1 MWLKPAHFPLYVLL
15 LTSLAACQGTGV
27 GEIAESAIAPKNA
40 PIENVVLPTDFPA
53 DIPIFRQASLQ
64 DLQRS
69 PQTDSLNVTSRW
81 LIREQAT
88 QVTQFYREALSLNGW
103 QVLRSSDLVS
113 QTPDRGTFLAE
124 RNDLL
129 VTVAVQPI
137 PEGTSLLLQYVRLPQ
152 PVPSN
157 NPNNLS
163 INLDNL
169 SNNFSRNRTDL
180 PNFSIRLFGF
190 ARSFP
195 SLNGQPNS
203 QANLQGTN
211 QVLTAFLPSDL
222 ESAPASLRPFVKDIS
237 QLGVIAPK
245 SQNNFEPN
253 RTISRREYARWLALT
268 NNRIYQNRPSRQI
281 RLAQPATDAP
291 AFTDVP
297 RNDPDFGI
305 IQGLANAGLIRPN
318 SDTTN
323 KTANLFRPDGQIS
336 REELLQWKVPL
347 DLRRPLP
354 NATVES
360 VSQAWGFQDS
370 DRIAPTALRAIFAD
384 AQAGDLSNI
393 RRSFGFTTLFQ
404 PQKPVTRAEAA
415 AALWYFGTQTDG
427 LSIQNIL
434 EVEKAT
440 ANPSN
445 TSSNNT
451 STITSP
457 NPSITPSPS
466 STPR

>member
-1 MWLKPAHFPLYVLL
+1 MRFQPHFPLYFLL
-15 LTSLAACQGTGV
+15 LTSLASCQGTGFGGIV
-27 GEIAESAIAPKNA
+27 ESAIAPKPA
-40 PIENVVLPTDFPA
+40 QTESITLPTDFPA

-81 LIREQAT
+81 LIREQPT
-88 QVTQFYREALSLNGW
+88 QVTQFYRDALSQNGW
-103 QVLRSSDLVS
+103 QVLRSSDLVN
-113 QTPDRGTFLAE
+113 QTPNQGTFLAE

-152 PVPSN
+152 PVAN
-157 NPNNLS
+157 NTPNNLS
-163 INLDNL
+163 SNLNQL
-169 SNNFSRNRTDL
+169 SNNFSRNTIDVT
-180 PNFSIRLFGF
+180 NFSIRLFGLT
-190 ARSFP
+190 RSFP
-195 SLNGQPNS
+195 RLNGQSNS
-203 QANLQGTN
+203 QTNSQILSQNLTS
-211 QVLTAFLPSDL
+211 FLPSDL
-222 ESAPASLRPFVKDIS
+222 EAAPASLRPFVKDIS
-237 QLGVIAPK
+237 QLGIIAPK

-253 RTISRREYARWLALT
+253 RTISRREYARWLAMT

-281 RLAQPATDAP
+281 RLAQAASDAP
-291 AFTDVP
+291 TFTDVP
-297 RNDPDFGI
+297 RNDPDFSI
-305 IQGLANAGLIRPN
+305 IQGLANAGLIRP
-318 SDTTN
+318 SADTTN
-323 KTANLFRPDGQIS
+323 NTANLFRPDAQIS

-370 DRIAPTALRAIFAD
+370 DRIAPTALRAILAD

-415 AALWYFGTQTDG
+415 AILWYFGTQTDG

-434 EVEKAT
+434 EIEKAT
-440 ANPSN
+440 TNPSN
-445 TSSNNT
+445 PSSNNT
-451 STITSP
+451 SVIPSP
-457 NPSITPSPS
+457 NPSLSPTPS
-466 STPR
+466 STVR